1 VLTGA
6 AFVPHPPA
14 LVPAVGT
21 GAPGELGLLR
31 SASAR
36 AVTALFADA
45 PDLLVL
51 LGRDTCSRR
60 FPRDVSGSL
69 HSFGVDVRFSL
80 GAGGPDVLPLSLTI
94 GAHLIERTKTD
105 VVAYGIAPDAS
116 EAVLDDLAR
125 LVDEWRVGL
134 IVLGD
139 GSARR
144 STSAPGYL
152 DPRAAAFDG
161 DVSAALAAGD
171 AARLA
176 RVDVEL
182 GDELL
187 AVGPPV
193 WRAAASVIGSDF
205 AAELLYDG
213 APFGVGYFVASWTQR

>member
-1 VLTGA
+1 M
-6 AFVPHPPA
+6 
-14 LVPAVGT
+14 
-21 GAPGELGLLR
+21 
-31 SASAR
+31 
-36 AVTALFADA
+36 
-45 PDLLVL
+45 
-51 LGRDTCSRR
+51 
-60 FPRDVSGSL
+60 
-69 HSFGVDVRFSL
+69 
-80 GAGGPDVLPLSLTI
+80 LPLSLTI
-94 GAHLIERTKTD
+94 GAYLIEQDQDRRGR
-105 VVAYGIAPDAS
+105 VRHRFRRVGGR
-116 EAVLDDLAR
+116 LDDLAG

-193 WRAAASVIGSDF
+193 WRAAASVLGSDF